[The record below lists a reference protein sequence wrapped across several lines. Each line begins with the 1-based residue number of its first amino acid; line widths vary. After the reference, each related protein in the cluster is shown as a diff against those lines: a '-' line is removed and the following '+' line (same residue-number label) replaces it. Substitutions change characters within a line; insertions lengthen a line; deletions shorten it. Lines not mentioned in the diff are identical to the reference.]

1 MLVRQ
6 HAREI
11 GLRSGEFTEAAPG
24 VAAEGEAPSAAQGPD
39 LDAAQKVKGERQRLC
54 NPDPPELQK
63 MSRGLEKI
71 EMETKKNLDKARAA
85 SWAPTPVH
93 RRGLTWRRLRAF
105 LVITEGRCRDEG
117 RCGEAV

>member
-24 VAAEGEAPSAAQGPD
+24 VATEGEAPSAAQGPD
-39 LDAAQKVKGERQRLC
+39 LDAAQKVKGERQRLS

-85 SWAPTPVH
+85 SWAPTPVQPLCTTGASH
-93 RRGLTWRRLRAF
+93 G
-105 LVITEGRCRDEG
+105 VG
-117 RCGEAV
+117 

>member
-24 VAAEGEAPSAAQGPD
+24 VATEGEAPSAAQGPD

-63 MSRGLEKI
+63 ISR
-71 EMETKKNLDKARAA
+71 
-85 SWAPTPVH
+85 P
-93 RRGLTWRRLRAF
+93 
-105 LVITEGRCRDEG
+105 
-117 RCGEAV
+117 

>member
-11 GLRSGEFTEAAPG
+11 GVAEGYTESASG
-24 VAAEGEAPSAAQGPD
+24 VAAEGVVPSAAQGPD
-39 LDAAQKVKGERQRLC
+39 LDAAQKVKGERQRLS

-71 EMETKKNLDKARAA
+71 EMETKKNLDKVCSA
-85 SWAPTPVH
+85 
-93 RRGLTWRRLRAF
+93 G
-105 LVITEGRCRDEG
+105 
-117 RCGEAV
+117 